1 MPGSRNLELQQL
13 RTKVESEH
21 VYDDYLAFIKA
32 VRLYGLLQWAASQ
45 RNAVTWD
52 KAQKE
57 DLQ

>member
-1 MPGSRNLELQQL
+1 MELQQL
-13 RTKVESEH
+13 RTKVEYEH

-32 VRLYGLLQWAASQ
+32 VRLYGQLQWAASQ